1 LVLRTPRG
9 ARRIAITANQ
19 ALVAAVNEGKVM
31 ISLTQA
37 QTFAQEWVD
46 AWNSHDLDRIL
57 SHYADDFQM
66 TSPFIVTMMDEPT
79 GTIKGREKVRAYW
92 AKALERLP
100 DLHFDL
106 IEVLASV
113 DSITVYYHAILG
125 KRAVEVFFL
134 DENGKVRRGIAH
146 YNS

>member
-1 LVLRTPRG
+1 MHHRNDSRG
-9 ARRIAITANQ
+9 Q
-19 ALVAAVNEGKVM
+19 DGVM
-31 ISLTQA
+31 SYITQA

-57 SHYADDFQM
+57 AHYADDFEM
-66 TSPFIVTMMDEPT
+66 TSPFIVTMMNAPT
-79 GTIKGREKVRAYW
+79 GTIKGKENVRAYW

-106 IEVLASV
+106 IEALASV
-113 DSITVYYHAILG
+113 DSITIYYHAVLG
-125 KRAVEVFFL
+125 KRAAEVLFL
-134 DENGKVRRGIAH
+134 NGDGKVSRAIAH

>member
-1 LVLRTPRG
+1 M
-9 ARRIAITANQ
+9 ISINQ
-19 ALVAAVNEGKVM
+19 A
-31 ISLTQA
+31 Q
-37 QTFAQEWVD
+37 QFAREWVE
-46 AWNSHDLDRIL
+46 AWNSHDLDRIM

-66 TSPFIVTMMDEPT
+66 TSPFIVTMMNEPT
-79 GTIKGREKVRAYW
+79 GTIKGKENVRAYW

-113 DSITVYYHAILG
+113 DSIAIYYHAVLG
-125 KRAVEVFFL
+125 KRAVEVLFI

>member
-1 LVLRTPRG
+1 MLIGVKGATPFMLS
-9 ARRIAITANQ
+9 INQ
-19 ALVAAVNEGKVM
+19 AEK
-31 ISLTQA
+31 
-37 QTFAQEWVD
+37 FAQAWVD
-46 AWNSHDLDRIL
+46 SWNSHDLDRIM
-57 SHYADDFQM
+57 SHYADDFEM
-66 TSPFIVTMMDEPT
+66 TSPFIVRLMNEPT
-79 GTIKGREKVRAYW
+79 GTIKGKENVRAYW

-113 DSITVYYHAILG
+113 TSITVYYHAVLG
-125 KRAVEVFFL
+125 KRAVEVLFF